1 MVTLYSKATCPFC
14 RRVVAVLER
23 LNVEYENKDIVETE
37 AYAAELEARG
47 GKLMVPYLVDEAHG
61 IEMYESDD
69 IVAHLQKHYGTP
81 TASLARPR
89 VHVGGSTCVSCE
101 G

>member
-23 LNVEYENKDIVETE
+23 LNVEFENKDIIENPE
-37 AYAAELEARG
+37 FADELEALG
-47 GKLMVPYLVDEAHG
+47 GKRVTPYLVDEAQG
-61 IEMYESDD
+61 VAMYESDD
-69 IVAHLQKHYGTP
+69 IVAHLQKFYGNP
-81 TASLARPR
+81 VASSVRPR
-89 VHVGGSTCVSCE
+89 VHVGGSTCISCE

>member
-23 LNVEYENKDIVETE
+23 LDVEFENKDIAENPE
-37 AYAAELEARG
+37 FGDELEARG
-47 GKLMVPYLVDEAHG
+47 GKRVTPYLVDEANNV
-61 IEMYESDD
+61 EMYESDD
-69 IVAHLQKHYGTP
+69 IVAYLQKTYGAP
-81 TASLARPR
+81 VVSSVRPR
-89 VHVGGSTCVSCE
+89 VHVGGSTCISCE